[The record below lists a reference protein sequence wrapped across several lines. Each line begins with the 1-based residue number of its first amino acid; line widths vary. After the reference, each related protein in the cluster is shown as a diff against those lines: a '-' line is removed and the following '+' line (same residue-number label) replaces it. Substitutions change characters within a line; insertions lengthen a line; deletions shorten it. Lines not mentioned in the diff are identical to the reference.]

1 MACLIILYLY
11 YRDIRWSNGFRVGNE
26 SKDDAYMDSITR
38 SNESEEEED
47 KSFSSEIIADSG
59 HSVLRNGSVGTD
71 DQLFGK

>member
-1 MACLIILYLY
+1 
-11 YRDIRWSNGFRVGNE
+11 
-26 SKDDAYMDSITR
+26 MDSITR